1 LAATQNNDYVNEKKK
16 SFLLLNQRKAK
27 LFKARTLLLP
37 TREDLLPSFSPAPLY
52 SKFQRCFFQST
63 LLQTLGGVK
72 GQLPIYTFTYHH
84 KTPTIHSP
92 FSGTCVRPLNM
103 FHFSVVE
110 YKFWLEKKKKR
121 KSPRDIT
128 INTHTEEEKKFYLH

>member
-92 FSGTCVRPLNM
+92 FSGTCVRPLNIC
-103 FHFSVVE
+103 FIFL
-110 YKFWLEKKKKR
+110 WLNINSGWKKKK
-121 KSPRDIT
+121 K
-128 INTHTEEEKKFYLH
+128 EKALEILQ